1 MVDTT
6 PNRGMTPIVKTVAG
20 WVKGITFLFGLYII
34 LFGHITPGGGFAGGV
49 ILALVYVLMTLCCGK
64 QNALR
69 KMPLHWAAELDSVG
83 AIMFLIIA
91 WLGMWSIL
99 GGSFFSNYIAKWNP
113 GLPYHIFSSGTIPL
127 CNIAI
132 ALKVAAS
139 LFLIFMLLV
148 TTKVIHEP
156 NE

>member
-1 MVDTT
+1 MVDIT
-6 PNRGMTPIVKTVAG
+6 PNRGMTPIVKTIAG
-20 WVKGITFLFGLYII
+20 WIKGITFLFGLYII
-34 LFGHITPGGGFAGGV
+34 LFGHLTPGGGFAGGV
-49 ILALVYVLMTLCCGK
+49 ILALVFVLMTLCCGK
-64 QNALR
+64 ENALR
-69 KMPLHWAAELDSVG
+69 KLPLNWAAELDSVG

-99 GGSFFSNYIAKWNP
+99 GGSYFTNYIAKWNT
-113 GLPYHIFSSGTIPL
+113 GLPYHIFSAGTIPL
-127 CNIAI
+127 CNMAI

-148 TTKVIHEP
+148 TTRVIGKP

>member
-1 MVDTT
+1 MVDLT
-6 PNRGMTPIVKTVAG
+6 PNRGMTPIVQTVAG
-20 WVKGITFLFGLYII
+20 WIKGIIFLYGIYII

-49 ILALVYVLMTLCCGK
+49 IIALTYVLMTLCCGK
-64 QNALR
+64 ENAFR
-69 KMPLHWAAELDSVG
+69 KMPLHVAAELDSVG
-83 AIMFLIIA
+83 ALMFLVIA

-99 GGSFFSNYIAKWNP
+99 GGTFFTNYITRLNP

-132 ALKVAAS
+132 ALKVGAS

-148 TTKVIHEP
+148 MTKVIHKP

>member
-1 MVDTT
+1 MVDIN
-6 PNRGMTPIVKTVAG
+6 PNRGMTPIVRTVAG
-20 WVKGITFLFGLYII
+20 WIRGITFLFGLYII

-64 QNALR
+64 ENAFR
-69 KMPLHWAAELDSVG
+69 KLPLHWAAELDSVG
-83 AIMFLIIA
+83 ALMFLVIA

-99 GGSFFSNYIAKWNP
+99 GGTFFTNYIARMNP
-113 GLPYHIFSSGTIPL
+113 GLPYHIFSAGTIPL

-132 ALKVAAS
+132 ALKVAVS

-148 TTKVIHEP
+148 TAKIIHKP